1 MIGACSLL
9 WTGLS
14 LPVLA
19 GGCGGRDDSGTADPG
34 VLAMVDS
41 LLPEVER
48 VSLLDIVS
56 PVRVAE
62 RTPGQVREFVQR
74 KLDEEMPAAELE
86 GMRRAYVRLG
96 LLEPDLDL
104 RQLLLDLY
112 SEQIAGYYDP
122 HEKTLFV
129 LRGASA
135 ASLRPV
141 VAHELVHALQDQHAN
156 LDSLIAR
163 ERGND
168 HQTAAQ
174 AALEGHATLVMFTI
188 LAEDAAGGPV
198 DPVTLPDPSS
208 QLRPAFE
215 DPSGQF
221 PVFRNAPRVI
231 RETLVFPYAAGASFV
246 QQLWRAAGARSNRRA
261 PLGELLPH
269 STEQVLNPLQK
280 FVPVRDAPT
289 LIRLAGFGDW
299 SPAYANTLGALE
311 TGILLEE
318 HLGRLEAPAWG
329 WDGDRYELLDRPD
342 GAEALLWV
350 SVWDDSASADAFAGR
365 MRAVLADDAE
375 GRAGMVERFL
385 LEGRPAVRVRITGGA
400 VPPGDVPPGD
410 VSCVNETGEPRP
422 CAAR

>member
-1 MIGACSLL
+1 MVLPLL
-9 WTGLS
+9 L
-14 LPVLA
+14 LA
-19 GGCGGRDDSGTADPG
+19 GGCRGADGPGAADPA
-34 VLAMVDS
+34 VVAMVDS
-41 LLPEVER
+41 LLPEVQR
-48 VSLLDIVS
+48 VSLLPEMS

-62 RTPGQVREFVQR
+62 RTPAQVREFVER

-96 LLEPDLDL
+96 LLAADLDL

-156 LDSLIAR
+156 IDSLISR
-163 ERGND
+163 RRGND

-198 DPVTLPDPSS
+198 DPVTLPDPAS

-246 QQLWRAAGARSNRRA
+246 QQLWRAAGPLANRRA
-261 PLGELLPH
+261 PLGDFLPQ
-269 STEQVLNPLQK
+269 STEQVLYPLQK

-289 LIRLAGFGDW
+289 ELKLDGFGDW
-299 SPAYANTLGALE
+299 SPVYSNTLGALE

-329 WDGDRYELLDRPD
+329 WDGDRYTLLDRPD
-342 GAEALLWV
+342 GAEAVLWL
-350 SVWDDSASADAFAGR
+350 SVWDDTASADTFAAR
-365 MRAVLADDAE
+365 MRDVLADESVD
-375 GRAGMVERFL
+375 RAGVVERFS
-385 LEGRPAVRVRITGGA
+385 LEGRPAVRVRITDGS
-400 VPPGDVPPGD
+400 VPPDDVPAGEVTCVDEAAKP
-410 VSCVNETGEPRP
+410 VSCS
-422 CAAR
+422 AR